1 MVGINGEVAGFP
13 AGTVAWA
20 VRDSGTDKPQRAK
33 VGGRRLL
40 CRSLFAPDPIRLD
53 LADGFPLLTTKRV
66 PLRHIVVEL
75 LWFLSGSTNAH
86 DLHNE
91 YQPKVHI
98 WDAWADPVTGELGP
112 VYGKQWRRW
121 EGPHGTVDQIAN
133 LVRDIAAVKADPWHH
148 AARRLLLTAWNP
160 GDMPKP
166 TTPTGCH
173 TFAQFNVTD
182 GKLSCHLYQR
192 SADMF
197 LGVPFNIASYALL
210 TLMVAQVCDLAPG
223 EFIHTFGD
231 AHLYS
236 NHLEQA
242 HLQLEREPRPLPS
255 MTLNPAVNSI
265 FDFRFGDFTL
275 ESYEPHPSI
284 KAPIAV

>member
-1 MVGINGEVAGFP
+1 MDAYLSLLR
-13 AGTVAWA
+13 A

-210 TLMVAQVCDLAPG
+210 THLLAKVTG
-223 EFIHTFGD
+223 LGVGAYTHSFGD
-231 AHLYS
+231 AHIYE
-236 NHLEQA
+236 NHFAQVDEQ
-242 HLQLEREPRPLPS
+242 LTRTPLPLPRLVLS
-255 MTLNPAVNSI
+255 DDITSIDGIRVEQISVEGYEHHPPIRGEVAV
-265 FDFRFGDFTL
+265 
-275 ESYEPHPSI
+275 
-284 KAPIAV
+284 